1 MDSSSTGYEL
11 GPGSLKST
19 GMSEPKLHQTDQYKG
34 WLNKWTN
41 YLKGYQRRWFV
52 LQNGLLSY
60 YRTQAEMA
68 HTCRGTINLANAFI
82 HTEDSCTFVIT
93 NGGTQSFHLR
103 ASSEVERQKWVTAL
117 ELAKAKAIQILE
129 SDSDDD
135 ENQPDKTELVN
146 TVNALNARFGD
157 LSTCYDLIV
166 KQGAAFQR
174 ALNEHEQIDSAADS
188 TSKIKAINERA
199 TLFRIASNA
208 MLNACSQYL
217 KLAQNLGK
225 RWQKLLQNEHEQR
238 LKLEEMVEQL
248 AKQQASLEKQARKS
262 LHAVNSPI
270 MENDTV
276 PQSSDEDE
284 FFEAVEHQVEE
295 FSVALPYDK
304 THRRTGSG
312 VSIDSL
318 DQVLEP
324 QSSSESDGE
333 DNTKEARVV
342 CAKSESSPKRTTS
355 KDGAKCSHR
364 RNASQDKNRQS
375 SISESSIGQRP
386 RVRRKAILE
395 RPNYSLNLWSIM
407 KNCIGKEL
415 SKIPMPVNFNEPLSM
430 LQRLTEDFEY
440 SECLDQAARCELSA
454 EQMAYVAAFTI
465 SSYSTTTN
473 RTSKPFNPLLG
484 ETYEC
489 DRTDDYGW
497 RALAEQV
504 SHHPPMCA
512 QYTEGRGW
520 RLWQEFTMM
529 SKFRGKYLQIIPMG
543 ISHLEFTKT
552 GDHYTWRKVTTTVH
566 NIIVGRLWVDNHG
579 EMDITNHTTGDKCHL
594 KYSAYSYFSRETPRK
609 VTGVVTNSSGKAQW
623 VLTGTWDDKME
634 GAQVINVDESKG
646 KPVFETGPH
655 RYVWK
660 RRPPPNGSE
669 RMYYF
674 TQLALELN
682 EPEENVASTDSRN
695 RPDQRLME
703 DGRWEEANKVKVMLE
718 DKQRM
723 ARRRREAEAE
733 ASLSQDEGENS
744 GREYVGYE
752 PIWFKKETDK
762 ITGNLI
768 HMYKGNYWEYKD
780 KQDWSMCPDIYL
792 SSEELAAF
800 KIS

>member
-1 MDSSSTGYEL
+1 
-11 GPGSLKST
+11 
-19 GMSEPKLHQTDQYKG
+19 MSDPKLHQTDQYKG

-52 LQNGLLSY
+52 LQNDGLLSY

-82 HTEDSCTFVIT
+82 HTEDSCTFVIS

-117 ELAKAKAIQILE
+117 ELAKAKAIQMLE
-129 SDSDDD
+129 SDSEDE
-135 ENQPDKTELVN
+135 ENQPDKNELVN
-146 TVNALNARFGD
+146 TVNALSARFED
-157 LSTCYDLIV
+157 LNTCNDLIV

-174 ALNEHEQIDSAADS
+174 ALNEHEHVDNTADS

-276 PQSSDEDE
+276 PHSSDEDE
-284 FFEAVEHQVEE
+284 FFEAVEHQIEE

-318 DQVLEP
+318 EPGLEA

-342 CAKSESSPKRTTS
+342 CAKSESSPKKTS
-355 KDGAKCSHR
+355 KEGAKYPHR

-375 SISESSIGQRP
+375 SISEGAVGGVIGQCP

-430 LQRLTEDFEY
+430 LQRLTEEFEY

-454 EQMAYVAAFTI
+454 EQMVYVAAFTI

-489 DRTDDYGW
+489 DRTDDLGW

-543 ISHLEFTKT
+543 ISHLEFTKS
-552 GDHYTWRKVTTTVH
+552 GNHYTWRKVTTTVH
-566 NIIVGRLWVDNHG
+566 NIIVGRLWVDNYG

-609 VTGVVTNSSGKAQW
+609 VTGVVTDNSGKAQW

-634 GAQVINVDESKG
+634 GAKVINVDESKG
-646 KPVFETGPH
+646 KPIFETGSH
-655 RYVWK
+655 KYVWK
-660 RRPPPNGSE
+660 RRAPPNGCE

-682 EPEENVASTDSRN
+682 EPEENIAPTDSRN

-703 DGRWEEANKVKVMLE
+703 DGKWDEANKVKVMLE
-718 DKQRM
+718 DKQRV

-733 ASLSQDEGENS
+733 ASLSQGW
-744 GREYVGYE
+744 EYPGYE

-768 HMYKGNYWEYKD
+768 HMYRGNYWECKE

-792 SSEELAAF
+792 TLEE
-800 KIS
+800 ISQSKAS

>member
-1 MDSSSTGYEL
+1 
-11 GPGSLKST
+11 
-19 GMSEPKLHQTDQYKG
+19 
-34 WLNKWTN
+34 
-41 YLKGYQRRWFV
+41 
-52 LQNGLLSY
+52 
-60 YRTQAEMA
+60 
-68 HTCRGTINLANAFI
+68 
-82 HTEDSCTFVIT
+82 
-93 NGGTQSFHLR
+93 
-103 ASSEVERQKWVTAL
+103 
-117 ELAKAKAIQILE
+117 
-129 SDSDDD
+129 
-135 ENQPDKTELVN
+135 
-146 TVNALNARFGD
+146 
-157 LSTCYDLIV
+157 
-166 KQGAAFQR
+166 
-174 ALNEHEQIDSAADS
+174 
-188 TSKIKAINERA
+188 
-199 TLFRIASNA
+199 
-208 MLNACSQYL
+208 
-217 KLAQNLGK
+217 
-225 RWQKLLQNEHEQR
+225 
-238 LKLEEMVEQL
+238 MVEQL

-270 MENDTV
+270 LENDTV

-284 FFEAVEHQVEE
+284 FFEAVEQQVEE

-312 VSIDSL
+312 ISIDSL
-318 DQVLEP
+318 DQALEP
-324 QSSSESDGE
+324 QSSSESDGDE
-333 DNTKEARVV
+333 SNTKEARVV
-342 CAKSESSPKRTTS
+342 CAKTEPSPKRTL
-355 KDGAKCSHR
+355 KDGGKWSHR
-364 RNASQDKNRQS
+364 RNPSQDKPSGGPRQ
-375 SISESSIGQRP
+375 IS
-386 RVRRKAILE
+386 RRKAILE

-440 SECLDQAARCELSA
+440 SECLDQAARCAISA

-489 DRTDDYGW
+489 DRSADYGW

-520 RLWQEFTMM
+520 TLWQEFTMM

-543 ISHLEFTKT
+543 ISHLQFTKT

-579 EMDITNHTTGDKCHL
+579 EMDIKNHSTGDTCHL
-594 KYSAYSYFSRETPRK
+594 KYSAYSYFSRDTPRK

-623 VLTGTWDDKME
+623 VLTGTWDEKME
-634 GAQVINVDESKG
+634 GAEVLNVDESKG

-655 RYVWK
+655 KCVWK
-660 RRPPPNGSE
+660 RRPPPAGSE

-682 EPEENVASTDSRN
+682 EPEDNVARTDSRN

-703 DGRWEEANKVKVMLE
+703 DGQWDEANKVKVLLE
-718 DKQRM
+718 DKQRI

-733 ASLSQDEGENS
+733 ASLSQ

-762 ITGNLI
+762 ISGNLI
-768 HMYKGNYWEYKD
+768 
-780 KQDWSMCPDIYL
+780 
-792 SSEELAAF
+792 
-800 KIS
+800 